1 MPTQAMQ
8 SARGA
13 AQSLNPSRRFDGGLV
28 ETITTHPA
36 YQAGQMLGDAAIDR
50 GFDAITP
57 DTSENVEFEVVDE
70 KGNVVEKTTTQT
82 FEEEGLATAN
92 IMGAVRLIGGALIGI
107 AVLVVVLAEVF
118 SLSQIQNASG
128 PFSGIIDS
136 LETTGVAAISL
147 LVIGLLVLAANRVM
161 GFFGSGG
168 M

>member
-1 MPTQAMQ
+1 MHNDERNGSICVTDRCFVTEPASTHLVGFTEIFSVIANDYN
-8 SARGA
+8 G
-13 AQSLNPSRRFDGGLV
+13 RFLQNTV
-28 ETITTHPA
+28 SF
-36 YQAGQMLGDAAIDR
+36 Q
-50 GFDAITP
+50 GFDQSVDMAVNRLDSRT
-57 DTSENVEFEVVDE
+57 DFTS
-70 KGNVVEKTTTQT
+70 
-82 FEEEGLATAN
+82 AN

>member
-1 MPTQAMQ
+1 MAS
-8 SARGA
+8 SATTSSAIQTGA
-13 AQSLNPSRRFDGGLV
+13 SAVNTLDSR
-28 ETITTHPA
+28 T
-36 YQAGQMLGDAAIDR
+36 
-50 GFDAITP
+50 GF
-57 DTSENVEFEVVDE
+57 SS
-70 KGNVVEKTTTQT
+70 
-82 FEEEGLATAN
+82 AN